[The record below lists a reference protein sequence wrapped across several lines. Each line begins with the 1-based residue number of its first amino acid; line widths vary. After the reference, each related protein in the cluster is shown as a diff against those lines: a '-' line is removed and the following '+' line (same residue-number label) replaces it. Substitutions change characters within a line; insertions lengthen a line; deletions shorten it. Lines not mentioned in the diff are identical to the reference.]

1 MPESRVPAKRFA
13 LTLALGAG
21 LLSVLPYG
29 VGVLSAPAGASFHGF
44 PFATD
49 DHMVYSAWM
58 RQAMDGNFLFDN
70 RFAIDPQPGLTLHLY
85 FWLLGLVAKAIGIPA
100 AAAAARFLLSFAL
113 VMLLYRILRRVE
125 AEPYFLK
132 MALCLVAFG
141 AGIGFS
147 VWHDFGE
154 AITRP
159 SSDWLAAISG
169 GGLPVD
175 VWQPEAFLFPSML
188 TNSLF
193 TASLCL
199 ILLVFESAVLAKDSW
214 KPVAVGAVAM
224 LMLMN
229 IHSYDVVIV
238 LATLVGLA
246 LASLRA
252 GTLHGAWALRVGVIG
267 LGAVP
272 AAGWFVYV
280 WQNDPVFQARAATDT
295 FSPSFRLVV
304 LGLLPLI
311 ALGIVGLRHL
321 EATSRERDIALGML
335 GAGALALFALA
346 TPSSGGYW
354 MGWLTW
360 SLVFALALG
369 LVAVLGS
376 KCPWRALFASWAVV
390 GLTLPYLP
398 VLFQRKL
405 SMGLALPWAALAA
418 VGFYA
423 WARSRD
429 KGVRNILG
437 ALAIVVVCASS
448 ALWLRRELLY
458 VRTDV
463 SRTTVQ
469 QLYLSSNVKSILDV
483 LQEIP
488 GRKVVIAIPGVPQ
501 PGIDADGYLV
511 PDRYNT
517 PFLPDLNPFLSGFAG
532 AYTFA
537 GHWSETPHYL
547 DRRARAVRFFSPSE
561 SEAERQALIDEIG
574 ATHVVAPVP
583 EAFED
588 LYALGFPRYADVR
601 SLGTVLVDGPQFSLI
616 ELRR

>member
-1 MPESRVPAKRFA
+1 MPESRAPAKRFA

-58 RQAMDGNFLFDN
+58 RQAMEGSFFFDN
-70 RFAIDPQPGLTLHLY
+70 RFAIDPQPGLTLHAY
-85 FWLLGLVAKAIGIPA
+85 FWLLGWVAKGIGIPA

-113 VMLLYRILRRVE
+113 VMLLYRILRRIE

-141 AGIGFS
+141 AGVGFS

-159 SSDWLAAISG
+159 SSEWLSAISG

-199 ILLVFESAVLAKDSW
+199 ILLVLESAVLAKDSW
-214 KPVAVGAVAM
+214 RPVAVGAIAM
-224 LMLMN
+224 LLLMN

-238 LATLVGLA
+238 VATLLGLA
-246 LASLRA
+246 VASYRA
-252 GTLHGAWALRVGVIG
+252 GTFTAAWAMRVGVIG
-267 LGAVP
+267 LGAIP
-272 AAGWFVYV
+272 AAAWFLYV

-295 FSPSFRLVV
+295 FSPSFRLIA

-311 ALGIVGLRHL
+311 ALGMVGLRQL
-321 EATSRERDIALGML
+321 EPTTRARGVATGVL
-335 GAGALALFALA
+335 GAGVFALFAFA
-346 TPSSGGYW
+346 SSSGGGFW
-354 MGWLTW
+354 MGWPAW
-360 SLVFALALG
+360 SLIFVGALG
-369 LVAVLGS
+369 LVAALGS
-376 KCPWRALFASWAVV
+376 KCPWRSLFATWAVV
-390 GLTLPYLP
+390 GLMLPYVP

-405 SMGLALPWAALAA
+405 SMGLALPWAVLAA

-429 KGVRNILG
+429 KGVRNVLG

-469 QLYLSSNVKSILDV
+469 QLYLSSNIESILEV

-488 GRKVVIAIPGVPQ
+488 GRKVVIAIPGVPH

-537 GHWSETPHYL
+537 GHWSETPQYL
-547 DRRARAVRFFSPSE
+547 DRRARAVRFFSQSE
-561 SEAERQALIDEIG
+561 VDANRQALIVEIG

-601 SLGTVLVDGPQFSLI
+601 NLGTVLVSGPQFSLI